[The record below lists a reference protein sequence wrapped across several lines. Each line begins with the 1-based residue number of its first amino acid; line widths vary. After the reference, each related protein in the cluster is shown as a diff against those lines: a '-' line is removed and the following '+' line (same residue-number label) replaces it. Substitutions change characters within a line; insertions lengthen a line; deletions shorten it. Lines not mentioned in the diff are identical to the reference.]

1 MGDAHKR
8 VEELKELS
16 VIGIRGLEV
25 KEITIELDSG

>member
-16 VIGIRGLEV
+16 VIGIAGTGS
-25 KEITIELDSG
+25 KGNHD

>member
-16 VIGIRGLEV
+16 VIGITGAES
-25 KEITIELDSG
+25 KGNHD